1 MSDVMNQRIFDVIV
15 EVTVVLGERKMP
27 LREVG
32 RLEPDTIIDLEQG
45 VNEPLKLVCGDRHI
59 ADGELVMVDG
69 GGVGIRITKVLGKE
83 EE

>member
-1 MSDVMNQRIFDVIV
+1 MSSLKSLLFLESGRCS
-15 EVTVVLGERKMP
+15 
-27 LREVG
+27 REVG

-83 EE
+83 EVKARAIPICGNG